1 MTLAEQLYSMMQAN
15 QKAMQPT
22 DLAVGTVTSADPL
35 LISINSAM
43 EPLRREVLL
52 LTESVVEKK
61 IPVLEHGHTV
71 SGLSHT
77 HAVTGLDHTH
87 SYDSGTK
94 TTGSALAGSY
104 DTDSK
109 LSGSHPSGE
118 ALADISVIEH
128 GRELPVENGYII
140 LNRGLAAGD
149 KVLLLRVQR
158 GQKFIV
164 LSRVFD

>member
-22 DLAVGTVTSADPL
+22 DLVVGTVTSAEPL
-35 LISINSAM
+35 EISINSAM

-71 SGLSHT
+71 GGLSHSHT
-77 HAVTGLDHTH
+77 VTGLGHAH
-87 SYDSGTK
+87 GYDSSTK
-94 TTGSALAGSY
+94 VTDSALSGSYPTDSQLAGSY
-104 DTDSK
+104 
-109 LSGSHPSGE
+109 PSGE
-118 ALADISVIEH
+118 ALADIAVLEH
-128 GRELPVENGYII
+128 GQALPVENGYIL

-149 KVLLLRVQR
+149 KVLLLRVLR

-164 LSRVFD
+164 LSRVFA